1 MLKKIAYFLLPL
13 NVLIDTLLL
22 FSEQLSWLPLLRA
35 FVLLLLVIYTL
46 VRFAGKHTYYSCILV
61 FVFYCLAQLFY
72 VSDFAKSAVITL
84 KICIPIASFAV
95 GFHLFNTLREI
106 KKLSISIVWVYLIL
120 GANFIL
126 SQRFQLGQSVYS
138 DKSNFRVGN
147 LDDAWN
153 VFTYAVLL
161 APLVVGFVKSNR
173 FLRLAAIVGAIGN
186 AMLVFVSIKR
196 IAVIGLITGN
206 LTRMFFVPK
215 NLSWFR
221 SAILIAFAAG
231 CSFLLVEDIVM
242 ERLELRSNRF
252 ESGSIE
258 REGRYLESYYVW
270 DEVTSF
276 DDPAK
281 SLLGLEGFNSVG
293 NYADGAF
300 GERNLHV
307 DFNLIVNTI
316 GLVGLFLYFLLF
328 YQLFRSMMRVR
339 NNLRMFAKERILL
352 LSTFWML
359 LVNQF
364 ITSTAGQMYH
374 VSYRLIVFVF
384 LGAILG
390 NFVNQQQSKEY
401 VAELIPG
408 R

>member
-1 MLKKIAYFLLPL
+1 
-13 NVLIDTLLL
+13 
-22 FSEQLSWLPLLRA
+22 
-35 FVLLLLVIYTL
+35 
-46 VRFAGKHTYYSCILV
+46 
-61 FVFYCLAQLFY
+61 LAQLLF
-72 VSDFAKSAVITL
+72 VTDFAKSAVITL

-95 GFHLFNTLREI
+95 GFHLFNTLREM

-161 APLVVGFVKSNR
+161 APLAVSFLKGNR
-173 FLRLAAIVGAIGN
+173 FLRLAAIAGAIGN

-215 NLSWFR
+215 NLSWIR
-221 SAILIAFAAG
+221 SAIVIAFAAF
-231 CSFLLVEDIVM
+231 CSFLLVQDIVM

-252 ESGSIE
+252 ESGAIE

-293 NYADGAF
+293 NYADGLF

-339 NNLRMFAKERILL
+339 NNLRMFPKERILL

-390 NFVNQQQSKEY
+390 NFANQQQSTEY

-408 R
+408 RRR